1 MNQIIAAAV
10 DDIDMRARLRTC
22 RKLMQDRLHVDIDDR
37 HAERLMIG
45 RLDDGRD
52 AQHRNAHGTP
62 APHTELNRRD
72 INLSQRR
79 RLRRFEKVDC
89 ARVLQLAVGDDTYR
103 AVLAETV
110 DPDQFAPVG
119 EIDQAEDIVGRLGGK
134 LGGET
139 PGQAFPPRRLGD
151 PTFRIGA
158 AGKMR
163 AHDAGNGRG
172 FAKSGGVFAR
182 AADRR
187 GKRRRQHPHMNLDA
201 LSGAGQHRRSDIAVR
216 QQANRQRG
224 Q

>member
-1 MNQIIAAAV
+1 MQRRGKGGEVVLPAFRFAEVGGEEPAGVGMNQIIAAAV

-151 PTFRIGA
+151 PTLPDRC
-158 AGKMR
+158 R
-163 AHDAGNGRG
+163 RQD
-172 FAKSGGVFAR
+172 AR
-182 AADRR
+182 ARC
-187 GKRRRQHPHMNLDA
+187 RQWP
-201 LSGAGQHRRSDIAVR
+201 R
-216 QQANRQRG
+216 
-224 Q
+224 